1 VFSRAEW
8 VQLFLEHGIAGGP
21 VNSVADM
28 LADPHF
34 QAREN
39 TYRVDYPGVGELEFV
54 VSPVRVAGEKFA
66 PALPPVVGADTA
78 EVLRSVAGYEDARI
92 TAAIDPRT
100 PRHEA
105 PPAG

>member
-1 VFSRAEW
+1 
-8 VQLFLEHGIAGGP
+8 
-21 VNSVADM
+21 M
-28 LADPHF
+28 
-34 QAREN
+34 
-39 TYRVDYPGVGELEFV
+39 

-92 TAAIDPRT
+92 TATIDPRT

-105 PPAG
+105 SPAG